1 MIYTSTQQAALAT
14 SIALTA
20 IRQSHGNLDLGDDK
34 VVSVIETLQDNWLG
48 ELKPS
53 VKMDCNPNDIL
64 VFTYIGF
71 SLSIQIKERG
81 KVKIGGSGANSITRD
96 DATGQRILDNRN
108 GSELDD
114 TVDKAKSVMSSRGKG
129 FLRDL

>member
-1 MIYTSTQQAALAT
+1 MIYNSIQQAALAT

-34 VVSVIETLQDNWLG
+34 VVSVIEVLQDNWLS
-48 ELKPS
+48 ELKPA

-64 VFTYIGF
+64 VFTYVGF
-71 SLSIQIKERG
+71 MLSIQIKERG
-81 KVKIGGSGANSITRD
+81 KVKIGGSGASSITRY
-96 DATGQRILDNRN
+96 DATGQRVLDNRN
-108 GSELDD
+108 GRDLDD

-129 FLRDL
+129 FLADL